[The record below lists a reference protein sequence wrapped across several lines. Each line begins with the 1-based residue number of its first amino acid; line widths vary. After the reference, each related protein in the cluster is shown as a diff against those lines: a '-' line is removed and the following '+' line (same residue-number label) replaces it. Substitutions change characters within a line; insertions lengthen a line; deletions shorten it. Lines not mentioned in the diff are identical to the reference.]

1 MSGDPDALIVTMKRV
16 ASTLKSAEI
25 PFALAGG
32 FAVYARGGP
41 ASTHDVDFLIR
52 HTDVQSAVGACVEAG
67 LRSEQPPEDWLVKVY
82 DGDCLVDLIFRPS
95 EREVTGDMLARAE
108 EMPVEAVRMP
118 VLAATDLLLNKLLA
132 FTEHY
137 CDFTTVLPLARALRE
152 QIDWKLVRDST
163 VHSPYAEAFLLAAE
177 RLGVAPAGTLG
188 LPGLAHDAGP
198 ASTGAAAPG
207 QGAAAPEAGGQPA
220 LAQVGSQAGE

>member
-16 ASTLKSAEI
+16 ASTLKAADI

-52 HTDVQSAVGACVEAG
+52 PSDVQSAVGACVEAG
-67 LRSEQPPEDWLVKVY
+67 LRSEHPPEDWLVKVY

-95 EREVTGDMLARAE
+95 EREVTFDMLERAE
-108 EMPVEAVRMP
+108 ELPVEAVRMP
-118 VLAATDLLLNKLLA
+118 VLSATDLLLNKLLA

-137 CDFTTVLPLARALRE
+137 CDLATVLPLGRALRE
-152 QIDWKLVRDST
+152 QIDWNLVHDAT
-163 VHSPYAEAFLLAAE
+163 AHSPYAEAFLLAAE
-177 RLGVAPAGTLG
+177 RLGIAPPGTLRLRG
-188 LPGLAHDAGP
+188 LGHDAGP
-198 ASTGAAAPG
+198 ASTGGAETDPDPDPDPEPSSDPAPAA
-207 QGAAAPEAGGQPA
+207 
-220 LAQVGSQAGE
+220 V